1 MADQQNNCQ
10 LYHKISHVD
19 GSGIINATEVD
30 EKTLTNIYYDC
41 LERIFDFLDLET
53 LLNVAGTC
61 KRLQIA
67 AIAYFG
73 EQYGGKLIR
82 LACHSFDSYQRRPIS
97 ITGDN
102 VHIHGLEFCF
112 PFLRCFGAK
121 FSKMLVLS
129 YSETVDSLNE
139 HLDRYIN
146 QYCADTLT
154 SIEFLYRE
162 NFSAENFPKPF
173 RNVSEV
179 RVKGAQRHRIAKVRK
194 HLNHFVEWFPNLR
207 RLQLYTVLLDDTDI
221 GISFPHLEHLSLE
234 LVINNTKEMILFEKL
249 LRANRQLQSLDIDLR
264 GSELRTLV
272 GLDKVLNIISGN
284 PFIQILKVK
293 QLPNWHVS
301 IVELN
306 RLIDEYP
313 SIKILHL
320 IGFQFSAD
328 DVIMCIRQLNSLTQF
343 SFTNMNRFESDRL
356 QNLLDKKWTV
366 NISTARFREYY
377 ANYDLFELLKT

>member
-19 GSGIINATEVD
+19 GNGNGIINATEVD

-82 LACHSFDSYQRRPIS
+82 LHCFLFQKRTPIS
-97 ITGDN
+97 IIEDN
-102 VHIHGLEFCF
+102 IVIHGFEFCF

-121 FSKMLVLS
+121 FSKMLVF
-129 YSETVDSLNE
+129 YDRDTVDSLNE

-179 RVKGAQRHRIAKVRK
+179 RVRGAQRHRIAKVRK
-194 HLNHFVEWFPNLR
+194 NLNHFVEWFPNLR

-234 LVINNTKEMILFEKL
+234 LRVGDTKEMILFEKL
-249 LRANRQLQSLDIDLR
+249 LRANRQLQSLDLR
-264 GSELRTLV
+264 GNV